1 VEGTFVD
8 EASHNKLLRLKKTLG
23 TKI

>member
-8 EASHNKLLRLKKTLG
+8 ERSHNKLMRLKKTLG
-23 TKI
+23 SKH